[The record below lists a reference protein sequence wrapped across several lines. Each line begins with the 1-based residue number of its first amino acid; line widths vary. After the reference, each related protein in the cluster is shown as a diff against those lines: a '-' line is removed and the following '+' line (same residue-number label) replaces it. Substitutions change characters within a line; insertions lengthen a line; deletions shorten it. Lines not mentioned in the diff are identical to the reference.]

1 MGKIDVTLK
10 TKGLRGKV
18 GRRVTL
24 TTNDPEREKSFL
36 TVQANIT
43 GSIVMLPSAKM
54 SVGSGRGRNQINR
67 MIVRKDP
74 TEEGE
79 LVVSDFGTDQEWLL
93 LTVHRVE
100 TEEPGTGG
108 FPTVHP
114 GDWILEIALDE
125 SAPEGHTRANVGFST
140 GLPREPEVKV
150 PVQVS
155 VLAPVAIRP
164 KSLFVSPAASG
175 EGLQGEV
182 IAVVRAGLNP
192 EELEIEST
200 SEVVKLEKEKSGPRH
215 FRVRA
220 TLPESALA
228 ERPKLVVRV
237 GDAWRIE
244 VPIVPAASPS
254 SSPAVAP

>member
-1 MGKIDVTLK
+1 VGKLDVTLK
-10 TKGLRGKV
+10 TQGLRGKV

-36 TVQANIT
+36 TIQANIT
-43 GSIVMLPSAKM
+43 GSIVMLPHSKM
-54 SVGSGRGRNQINR
+54 SVGSGRGRNQVNR
-67 MIVRKDP
+67 VIVRKDP

-79 LVVSDFGTDQEWLL
+79 LVVSGFQADQEWLL
-93 LTVHRVE
+93 LTARKVE

-108 FPTVHP
+108 FPTALP
-114 GDWILEIALDE
+114 GDWILELALDE

-140 GLPREPEVKV
+140 GLPREPQVKV

-155 VLAPVAIRP
+155 VLAPVNIRP
-164 KSLFVSPAASG
+164 KSLLVSPAASG

-182 IAVVRAGLNP
+182 MAVLRAGLSP
-192 EELEIEST
+192 EELEIDST
-200 SEVVKLEKEKSGPRH
+200 PEVVKVEKEKTGARH

-220 TLPESALA
+220 TLPESAMA
-228 ERPKLVVRV
+228 DNPKLVVRV
-237 GDAWRIE
+237 GEGWRIE
-244 VPIVPAASPS
+244 IPIVTGATPS